1 MSASRSSL
9 SLTLVLL
16 LGACGTTREVPP
28 GGPDATSAADARA
41 PDGSA
46 LDAGLPDSG
55 PSPEDAQAGDATGAR
70 DAATRDAA
78 TPDATA
84 PRDAAVAPD
93 AISVDGSLSG
103 TPLEGLPVEFS
114 QTLQLCDQWAEGG
127 TLEEGRA
134 RQVRLVLPPHA
145 RSSLEPAVLATA
157 RIDQGLVQTDAYSTG
172 TWVLEDQVARSSLSA
187 WTLSGGASDATLQA
201 TVTHAL
207 GGAGLLTE
215 HLYVRRAT
223 GDRRP
228 VRYTAEPPAEVTF
241 VLVRPDGTQS
251 FLGPCGG
258 EARLENAIVVSAFS
272 AGSDVLTVL
281 REQRTRPAPAG
292 SAPVYP
298 IQALAQLRRPAG
310 AVVQDVRSFFAQT
323 YTAQHHNWQEHS
335 RLDFT
340 RDRRWSYFVFEPLA
354 RGAPVSYPPEAFE
367 RIEVIGLG
375 SSGVPNARAE
385 ATWVDT
391 VSGARTMQTYPA
403 LLDWRRV
410 DDVDLAR
417 DSDLRGCA
425 ATEIIP
431 FYDFSS
437 TRLERFV
444 VAGCVGAGPLG
455 FDARLFVPVVFPI
468 APELTGARFGASA
481 IQPISG
487 GIRVDLGSYRV
498 ELSGA
503 TGGRTVRLLS
513 SQGSELSRTTA
524 YEYPLF
530 DEQFGG
536 QHHDAATADGSVR
549 AILDLEWLMQG
560 AGSSSIF
567 GPADFSLTFGGRT
580 HRVPAWDK
588 LLYTN
593 THHNWDDTLVAETP
607 DLRLFWRVLGF
618 GGNVT
623 VRAERLSDGQVVL
636 PETMLTQ

>member
-1 MSASRSSL
+1 MSASRSPL
-9 SLTLVLL
+9 ALTLVLL

-28 GGPDATSAADARA
+28 GGSDATSAADARA

-46 LDAGLPDSG
+46 PDAGLPDSG
-55 PSPEDAQAGDATGAR
+55 PSPADAEAGDATGAP
-70 DAATRDAA
+70 DAAS
-78 TPDATA
+78 PDATA

-103 TPLEGLPVEFS
+103 TPLEGLPVEFN
-114 QTLQLCDQWAEGG
+114 QTLQLCDQWVEGG

-145 RSSLEPAVLATA
+145 RSSLEPAVLAMA
-157 RIDQGLVQTDAYSTG
+157 RIDQGLVQTDAYSSG
-172 TWVLEDQVARSSLSA
+172 TWVLEEEVTGSSLSA
-187 WTLSGGASDATLQA
+187 WTLSGGASDATIQA

-215 HLYVRRAT
+215 QLSVRRAA

-228 VRYTAEPPAEVTF
+228 VVYTAEPPAEVTF
-241 VLVRPDGTQS
+241 VLARPDGTQS

-272 AGSDVLTVL
+272 AGNEVLTVF
-281 REQRTRPAPAG
+281 REQRTRLAPAG

-298 IQALAQLRRPAG
+298 IQAFAQLRRPGG

-354 RGAPVSYPPEAFE
+354 RGQPVSYPPEAFE

-375 SSGVPNARAE
+375 SSGVLNARAE
-385 ATWVDT
+385 ATLVDT
-391 VSGARTMQTYPA
+391 VSGARTMQTYAA

-410 DDVDLAR
+410 DEADLAR

-444 VAGCVGAGPLG
+444 LAGCVGSGPLG
-455 FDARLFVPVVFPI
+455 FDARLFVPVVFPA

-481 IQPISG
+481 IQPITG

-524 YEYPLF
+524 YQYALF
-530 DEQFGG
+530 DERFGD

-567 GPADFSLTFGGRT
+567 GPAEFSLTFGGRT

-588 LLYTN
+588 LVYTN

-636 PETMLTQ
+636 PETTLTQ